1 LTLVLTE
8 FPPRIGGMQT
18 HAIYLARRLASR
30 GYPLEVLTYR
40 SASDTADAVRAVDA
54 ALPFPV
60 KRVLT
65 RLGHHR
71 NLDLIADEA
80 RAFGADLVY
89 TSTVFY
95 GALSERLGLPVVA
108 RSVGNDV
115 LRPWIA
121 WPLRFGSRLVSQPW
135 VEAHLYRFFR
145 RLDYP
150 EWVEAMWRERRRRVM
165 VESARAIDCILAN
178 SDFTAELLT
187 DVGVSDTRVSVLTG
201 GVSAGRFAEATSA
214 GRVREQHGI
223 DAEAKVLLT
232 ACRMVRK
239 KGVDF
244 LIDRMG
250 AIVEACPSAHLLLVG
265 DGRHYR
271 RFRRA
276 AEGSPVSHRIT
287 FAGKV
292 DHRRIDE
299 YYAAADV
306 FVLAS
311 RVQVDPLTG
320 LRDAETMGRVLCE
333 ANAAS
338 LPVIAAR
345 SGGIPSVIEH
355 GVNGL
360 LFEPDDEESLLAQL
374 RALLS
379 SESLRQGLVE
389 RGRLRASQEFDWAH
403 IVSEHERCFEELL
416 DDVRQDSRAA
426 DPAVSGPMRV
436 VLDPSQEREVPGPR
450 G

>member
-1 LTLVLTE
+1 MGSVSLPRLTLVLTE

-18 HAIYLARRLASR
+18 HAIYLARRLAHR

-40 SASDTADAVRAVDA
+40 SASDTAGAVRSFDEE
-54 ALPFPV
+54 LPFPV

-71 NLDLIADEA
+71 NLDLIAQEA
-80 RAFGADLVY
+80 RSFGSDLIY

-135 VEAHLYRFFR
+135 VEAHLYQFFR

-150 EWVEAMWRERRRRVM
+150 EWVEAMWRQRRRRVM
-165 VESARAIDCILAN
+165 IESAQAIDCILAN
-178 SDFTAELLT
+178 SDFTAGLLC
-187 DVGVSDTRVSVLTG
+187 DVGVTGERISVLTG
-201 GVSAGRFAEATSA
+201 GVSASRFAACTGS
-214 GRVREQHGI
+214 GGVREQHGI
-223 DAEAKVLLT
+223 DADATVLLT
-232 ACRMVRK
+232 ACRMVKK

-244 LIDRMG
+244 LIDQM
-250 AIVEACPSAHLLLVG
+250 EAVVDAFPSAHLLLVG
-265 DGRHYR
+265 GGRHYR

-276 AEGSPVSHRIT
+276 ARQTAVSDRIT
-287 FAGKV
+287 FAGNI
-292 DHRRIDE
+292 DHRQIHE

-333 ANAAS
+333 ANAAG

-360 LFEPDDEESLLAQL
+360 LFEPDDVESLLTQL

-379 SESLRQGLVE
+379 SDDLREGLVE
-389 RGRLRASQEFDWAH
+389 QGRLRASATFDWSH
-403 IVSEHERCFEELL
+403 IVREHERCFEELL
-416 DDVRQDSRAA
+416 DDVQEHSGADDSAL
-426 DPAVSGPMRV
+426 SGQVRV
-436 VLDPSQEREVPGPR
+436 VLDSS
-450 G
+450 